1 MLPPIL
7 PFLALGPFLILI
19 LSIAFI
25 IAAIAIFRVH
35 AFFAMMSAAILVS
48 MLSLASKPG
57 PHIFSQAIA
66 PVTLAFGTTAGNL
79 GFTLALAAVIG
90 ISLMESGAADKIV
103 RCLIRVFGEKNAG
116 IALLVCSFILAGPV
130 FIDTV
135 LMLLLPL
142 ARALSV
148 RTKKNSLY
156 FVLATSCG
164 GIITNGTVP
173 PAPGPLYVAEHFKL
187 NLFIV
192 ICAGIIFGIIP
203 SIVAL
208 IGAKWFDKRM
218 PIPLRATKGETLE
231 SLTEA
236 ANRNEEELPGF
247 FVSIMPIV
255 IPFTL
260 IAVASTLGIVKSLS
274 LALGPTVNSTL
285 LLLGDKH
292 IALLIGAVI
301 AVSLNVSQRKL
312 GWRKAGTVLSS
323 PLETAAMIIL
333 IIAAGSAYGES
344 IKAAGLGDAVRLAAG
359 GHAINYIF
367 FAWLIAVVL
376 RGAQGSATVAVIAST
391 GIITSIA
398 GSAGFGVHPLY
409 ILLAIGYG
417 SKAMSWMNDAGF
429 WLVSRTGGL
438 TQSEALKSW
447 SVLATIVSLV
457 GLLEVLAVS
466 HFIPQLSF

>member
-1 MLPPIL
+1 
-7 PFLALGPFLILI
+7 
-19 LSIAFI
+19 
-25 IAAIAIFRVH
+25 
-35 AFFAMMSAAILVS
+35 
-48 MLSLASKPG
+48 
-57 PHIFSQAIA
+57 
-66 PVTLAFGTTAGNL
+66 
-79 GFTLALAAVIG
+79 
-90 ISLMESGAADKIV
+90 
-103 RCLIRVFGEKNAG
+103 
-116 IALLVCSFILAGPV
+116 
-130 FIDTV
+130 
-135 LMLLLPL
+135 
-142 ARALSV
+142 
-148 RTKKNSLY
+148 
-156 FVLATSCG
+156 
-164 GIITNGTVP
+164 
-173 PAPGPLYVAEHFKL
+173 
-187 NLFIV
+187 
-192 ICAGIIFGIIP
+192 
-203 SIVAL
+203 
-208 IGAKWFDKRM
+208 
-218 PIPLRATKGETLE
+218 LE

-274 LALGPTVNSTL
+274 LALGPTVSSTL

-323 PLETAAMIIL
+323 PLETAAIIIL

-359 GHAINYIF
+359 GHAINYVF

-438 TQSEALKSW
+438 TQSEALRSW
-447 SVLATIVSLV
+447 SILATIVSLV